1 MDNILIEDIVAEPR
15 FLGSLLG
22 NAVTLKTL
30 LIAGA
35 IAAVVVFILAPIC
48 IPILH
53 KLKFGQSIRAEGPK
67 SHQKKSGTPTMG
79 GIFLIA
85 GIFVSTLIVARW
97 NTEVFLA
104 LFIMLG
110 HFILGF
116 IDDYLKVVRK
126 HNQGLLARYKLAG
139 QIIIAIFT
147 TVIASELLIDFN
159 PTIWLP
165 VVDVT
170 LDAGNFY
177 LPFVFFV
184 IVGASNAVNLTDG
197 LDGLASGCVAIASSC
212 YAVICLLTGHDE
224 LAIFCAAIVG
234 ACIGFLKFNF
244 HPAKV
249 FMGDTGSLA
258 LGGAFAAVGILT
270 RTEILLAVVG
280 FVFVCEALSVI
291 LQVISFQTTGKRIFR
306 MSPLHHHFELGGWS
320 EVKVV
325 FVFWTVGLICG
336 VIGLMM
342 L

>member
-1 MDNILIEDIVAEPR
+1 ME
-15 FLGSLLG
+15 
-22 NAVTLKTL
+22 KL

-35 IAAVVVFILAPIC
+35 IAAGVVIMLAPLC

-67 SHQKKSGTPTMG
+67 SHQVKSGTPTMG

-85 GIFVSTLIVARW
+85 GIVAATLIQAEL
-97 NTEVFLA
+97 NAEIFLA
-104 LFIMLG
+104 LFILLG

-139 QIIIAIFT
+139 QILIVVVT
-147 TVIASELLIDFN
+147 TFVASELIIDFS

-165 VVDVT
+165 VLDVK
-170 LDAGNFY
+170 LDVGGFY
-177 LPFVFFV
+177 LPFMFFV
-184 IVGASNAVNLTDG
+184 MVGASNAVNLTDG
-197 LDGLASGCVAIASSC
+197 LDGLAAGCVAIAMSC
-212 YAVICLLTGHDE
+212 YAVICLLTGHND

-234 ACIGFLKFNF
+234 ACVGFLRFNF
-244 HPAKV
+244 HPAKI

-258 LGGAFAAVGILT
+258 LGGAFAAVGILS
-270 RTEILLAVVG
+270 RTEILLAVIG

-325 FVFWTVGLICG
+325 FVFWAVGLIAG
-336 VIGLMM
+336 VVGLSM

>member
-1 MDNILIEDIVAEPR
+1 MTQ
-15 FLGSLLG
+15 F
-22 NAVTLKTL
+22 

-35 IAAVVVFILAPIC
+35 IAAGVVILLAPIC

-53 KLKFGQSIRAEGPK
+53 RLKFGQSIRAEGPK
-67 SHQKKSGTPTMG
+67 SHMVKSGTPTMG

-85 GIFVSTLIVARW
+85 GIVAATLIQADW
-97 NTEVFLA
+97 NAEIFLA
-104 LFIMLG
+104 LFILLG

-139 QIIIAIFT
+139 QILIVIVT
-147 TVIASELLIDFN
+147 TLVASELLIDFN

-170 LDAGNFY
+170 INAGGWY
-177 LPFVFFV
+177 VPFMFFV
-184 IVGASNAVNLTDG
+184 VVGASNAVNLTDG
-197 LDGLASGCVAIASSC
+197 LDGLASGCMAIAASC
-212 YAVICLLTGHDE
+212 YAVICILTGHND
-224 LAIFCAAIVG
+224 LAVFCAATVG
-234 ACIGFLKFNF
+234 ACVGFLRFNF
-244 HPAKV
+244 HPAKI

-258 LGGAFAAVGILT
+258 LGGAFAAVGILSH
-270 RTEILLAVVG
+270 TEILLAVVG

-291 LQVISFQTTGKRIFR
+291 LQVISFKSTGKRIFR

-325 FVFWTVGLICG
+325 FVFWMVGLLFG
-336 VIGLMM
+336 VIGLSM

>member
-1 MDNILIEDIVAEPR
+1 MEKILM
-15 FLGSLLG
+15 
-22 NAVTLKTL
+22 
-30 LIAGA
+30 AGA
-35 IAAVVVFILAPIC
+35 ISAVVVLILAPIC

-53 KLKFGQSIRAEGPK
+53 KLKFGQSIREEGPK

-85 GIFVSTLIVARW
+85 GIVAATLIVAEW
-97 NTEVFLA
+97 NAEIFLA
-104 LFIMLG
+104 LFILIG

-116 IDDYLKVVRK
+116 IDDYIKVVRK
-126 HNQGLLARYKLAG
+126 HNQGLLARYKLLG
-139 QIIIAIFT
+139 QILIVIVTIF
-147 TVIASELLIDFN
+147 VASELMTDFS
-159 PTIWLP
+159 PTVWIP
-165 VVDVT
+165 IVDVT
-170 LDAGNFY
+170 IDAGSFY
-177 LPFVFFV
+177 LLFMLIVM
-184 IVGASNAVNLTDG
+184 VGASNAVNLTDG
-197 LDGLASGCVAIASSC
+197 LDGLASGCMAIAASC
-212 YAVICLLTGHDE
+212 YAVISLLTGHDE
-224 LAIFCAAIVG
+224 LAIFCAATVG

-270 RTEILLAVVG
+270 HTEILLAIIG

-320 EVKVV
+320 ELKVV
-325 FVFWTVGLICG
+325 FVFWTVGLIFG
-336 VIGLMM
+336 IIGLAM

>member
-1 MDNILIEDIVAEPR
+1 MEKILM
-15 FLGSLLG
+15 
-22 NAVTLKTL
+22 
-30 LIAGA
+30 AGA
-35 IAAVVVFILAPIC
+35 VAAVAVIILAPIC

-53 KLKFGQSIRAEGPK
+53 RLKFGQSIRAEGPK

-85 GIFVSTLIVARW
+85 GIFIATLIFAEW
-97 NTEVFLA
+97 NAEIFLA
-104 LFIMLG
+104 LFILFG

-116 IDDYLKVVRK
+116 VDDYLKVVRK
-126 HNQGLLARYKLAG
+126 HNQGLLARYKLLG
-139 QIIIAIFT
+139 QIIIVVVT
-147 TVIASELLIDFN
+147 TFVASELLIDFK

-165 VVDVT
+165 IIDT
-170 LDAGNFY
+170 TIDAGNFY
-177 LPFVFFV
+177 LPFMLIVM
-184 IVGASNAVNLTDG
+184 VGASNAVNLTDG
-197 LDGLASGCVAIASSC
+197 LDGLASGCMAIAASC
-212 YAVICLLTGHDE
+212 YAVICLLTGHNE
-224 LAIFCAAIVG
+224 LAIFCAATVG

-270 RTEILLAVVG
+270 HTEILLAIIG

-320 EVKVV
+320 EIKVV

-336 VIGLMM
+336 VLGLSM